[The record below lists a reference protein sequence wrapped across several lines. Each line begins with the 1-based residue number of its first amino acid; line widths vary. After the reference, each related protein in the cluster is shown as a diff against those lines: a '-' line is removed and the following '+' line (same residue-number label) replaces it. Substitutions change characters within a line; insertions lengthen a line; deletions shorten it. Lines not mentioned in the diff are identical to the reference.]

1 MGWGWVHPE
10 VHRIRMPALPSP
22 AGCPWESYFF
32 FLGVSFLILGL
43 SRLLL
48 GGWTRGIQGH
58 LLGRF
63 LHGLG
68 PNPGAAPRPKSSL
81 QVFRT
86 RHRGGAA
93 TSGQRARGDRCRGNS
108 RCRFPKGSLPGV
120 GRRSP
125 VLPAGRLGPAAG
137 SARPAARP
145 TPVPLGSPRP
155 DSLRRPADSRPGPA
169 RPLTPSAGR

>member
-1 MGWGWVHPE
+1 ME
-10 VHRIRMPALPSP
+10 RTNFRNRKQ
-22 AGCPWESYFF
+22 
-32 FLGVSFLILGL
+32 LGQLLTLGL

-81 QVFRT
+81 QVFRI

-125 VLPAGRLGPAAG
+125 VFPAGRLGPAAG

-169 RPLTPSAGR
+169 RTLTPSAGR